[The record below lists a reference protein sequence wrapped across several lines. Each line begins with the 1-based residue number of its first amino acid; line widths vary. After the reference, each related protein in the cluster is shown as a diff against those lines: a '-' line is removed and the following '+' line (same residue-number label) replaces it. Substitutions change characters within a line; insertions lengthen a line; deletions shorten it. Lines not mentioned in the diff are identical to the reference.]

1 MKHVTINNTDYL
13 FRIGVRDDID
23 IRKSYNLLVNMVF
36 EFDFE
41 FWYEAGYWTDANV
54 PYVLIHNNQVVANV
68 SVNHITFER
77 DGSLF
82 ETVQLGTVCTHPEY
96 RNQGLIRFLMN
107 QIFEAYNPDTTS
119 YYLYANENVME
130 FYQQF
135 GFNYVPENQYRI
147 KTKPCVSTF
156 SQINKETL
164 LQSSQYLKLLC
175 EGNPY
180 TAIAMKDNLG
190 LLMFYLLGP
199 FQDYLY
205 YSSTYHML
213 VVYDA
218 TTGMLFDVFG
228 TTKVSLDTVASELSN
243 AQSVVLGFMPNTIVN
258 VSQKHIDYDET
269 ALFVRNQNPIF
280 AGDSCVP
287 YLSHA

>member
-1 MKHVTINNTDYL
+1 MKQITINDTDYL

-23 IRKSYNLLVNMVF
+23 IRKSYNQLVNGIF

-41 FWYEAGYWTDANV
+41 FWHEAGYWTDANV

-77 DGSLF
+77 GGVLF
-82 ETVQLGTVCTHPEY
+82 ETVQLGTVCTHPKH

-107 QIFEAYNPDTTS
+107 QIFEAYNSDTTS
-119 YYLYANENVME
+119 FYLYANENVMD

-135 GFNYVPENQYRI
+135 GFNFVPENQYRM
-147 KTKPCVSTF
+147 KTEPCISTF
-156 SQINKETL
+156 SQINKKTL
-164 LQSSQYLKLLC
+164 LQSLQYLRLLS

-205 YSSTYHML
+205 YSSSYNVL
-213 VVYDA
+213 AVYDDVS
-218 TTGMLFDVFG
+218 GILFDVFG
-228 TTKVSLDTVASELSN
+228 KTKVSLDTVASELSN
-243 AQSVVLGFMPNTIVN
+243 AQSLVLGFMPYASLN
-258 VSQKHIDYDET
+258 VSKKSVNYDET
-269 ALFVRNQNPIF
+269 ALFVRNQNAIF
-280 AGDSCVP
+280 DGDSCVP

>member
-1 MKHVTINNTDYL
+1 MKHVTINNAKYL
-13 FRIGVRDDID
+13 FRIGVRDDIE
-23 IRKSYNLLVNMVF
+23 IRRSYNQLVNAVF

-41 FWYEAGYWTDANV
+41 FWYQAGYWTDANV

-77 DGSLF
+77 GGALF
-82 ETVQLGTVCTHPEY
+82 ETVQLGTICTDPKY
-96 RNQGLIRFLMN
+96 RNQGLIRFLIN
-107 QIFEAYNPDTTS
+107 QIFEAYNSDTTS
-119 YYLYANENVME
+119 FYLYANENVLE

-135 GFNYVPENQYRI
+135 GFSKIQEKQYRI
-147 KTKPCVSTF
+147 KTEPSVSTF
-156 SQINKETL
+156 SKISKETL
-164 LQSSQYLKLLC
+164 IQSEQYLKLLS

-205 YSSTYHML
+205 YSSAYNVL
-213 VVYDA
+213 AVYDVA
-218 TTGMLFDVFG
+218 SGMLFDVFG
-228 TTKVSLDTVASELSN
+228 TTKVSLDTIASELSN
-243 AQSVVLGFMPNTIVN
+243 VQSLVLGFMPTATVN
-258 VSQKHIDYDET
+258 VSKNTINYDET
-269 ALFVRNQNPIF
+269 ALFVRNQNTIF
-280 AGDSCVP
+280 DGESCVP